1 MARRTIIGDIYRKV
15 KDPNLVS
22 ALSGHKEGSKAF
34 QRYRD
39 IDEEMKRALVK
50 LGQITP
56 FLYPN
61 GINKNSTPFRNE
73 ELLL

>member
-34 QRYRD
+34 QRHRD
-39 IDEEMKRALVK
+39 FDEEMKRALVK
-50 LGQITP
+50 
-56 FLYPN
+56 FLD
-61 GINKNSTPFRNE
+61 
-73 ELLL
+73 